1 MFTKVVDS
9 ISSFVYKCLVSKFET
24 QACQENARTSLVR
37 LANQRHPAVTGAG
50 EERLAVEANRNQ
62 VRSLAIEA
70 TGDFFYRKITPRIR
84 LAGRWLEQ
92 AGFKPGH
99 RVEVRCEQPGSMSLR
114 FLEQPTEA
122 AL

>member
-24 QACQENARTSLVR
+24 QACQENARTSLAR
-37 LANQRHPAVTGAG
+37 LASQRHPARTGAG
-50 EERLAVEANRNQ
+50 NERLAVKAYRNQ
-62 VRSLAIEA
+62 VRSLKIEA

-84 LAGRWLEQ
+84 LAGQWLEQ

-99 RVEVRCEQPGSMSLR
+99 RVEIRCDQPGILSLRLMEQPEGV
-114 FLEQPTEA
+114 